1 MVEYVI
7 ASLQS
12 FRISRATVRDRGI
25 FYKRQE
31 QAWDS
36 DTTIP
41 WPVSPRPVLTGAGGQ
56 NRYLQDIMPRT
67 RIG

>member
-1 MVEYVI
+1 MAEFVI

-12 FRISRATVRDRGI
+12 FRISRATARDRDI

-31 QAWDS
+31 
-36 DTTIP
+36 P
-41 WPVSPRPVLTGAGGQ
+41 CPVPTGGGGK

-67 RIG
+67 KIE

>member
-12 FRISRATVRDRGI
+12 FRISRATARDRDI

-31 QAWDS
+31 QVWDS
-36 DTTIP
+36 ETAVIGR
-41 WPVSPRPVLTGAGGQ
+41 PRSQPGAVGRTGTRKTLCLA
-56 NRYLQDIMPRT
+56 PRFE
-67 RIG
+67 